1 MSTAYIERQNLTIR
15 MSLARLARLSLAFSK
30 KLDNLKAA
38 LALHFAWYNFGKV
51 HGSLRVTPAMEAGI
65 SDHIWAMEEL
75 LEM

>member
-1 MSTAYIERQNLTIR
+1 